1 MNEQE
6 LQTDITV
13 AEELD
18 ENLQEQ
24 SVRVDD
30 IQGSLEAI
38 AQAIVVDEEPIQLN
52 DHQQLLVDDF
62 KAGKKEH
69 KGREL
74 AVADSEAI
82 EAYVDNRGKLH
93 MDGDAPF
100 VPVKPLDAAVAS
112 AKKGDD
118 PAMLAREYGAN
129 VFGAIE
135 FGGIL
140 LPGNEG
146 FFEVTSKLA
155 RKAALS
161 FADDIPLQFKL
172 TAKALNHYVGM
183 AQKLRQRLLSLRPML
198 EKRDFPYEDVFEYAA
213 YSRFFQVGG
222 KAIGGFSAFK
232 EVMDVQSVATRHV
245 MQAGGAYSVSVM
257 EKLLATLQDLQ
268 APMKPDVEKM
278 VEMRDSIA
286 NLWMQSWEEAEI
298 SLTPGQTPQV
308 ALNAFP
314 DRKFVCLASLLD
326 NRYLVAHQPK
336 NNGGKDPVKITS
348 AVKHYGASL
357 VFDKNA
363 SDEKQASMNVP
374 NIDDLLALVDQTI
387 NVLHDMKGF
396 ELLAK
401 KNDSFAKDFKKAADI
416 LNKRLASEN
425 NPAFF
430 GFIAEYFKL
439 ATAVGQALQQPH
451 VQMAW
456 MYVRCAM
463 VVTALAELAAV
474 EESKQRIAAAR
485 FLTKQNTEF
494 VNPALESFN
503 FTNRVLRAA
512 KLASTV

>member
-1 MNEQE
+1 MNEHE

-24 SVRVDD
+24 SVRIDD

-38 AQAIVVDEEPIQLN
+38 AQAIMVDEEPIQLT
-52 DHQQLLVDDF
+52 DHQQIMVDEF
-62 KAGKKEH
+62 NAGKKEH
-69 KGREL
+69 KEVGREL
-74 AVADSEAI
+74 AVADSEA
-82 EAYVDNRGKLH
+82 L
-93 MDGDAPF
+93 
-100 VPVKPLDAAVAS
+100 
-112 AKKGDD
+112 
-118 PAMLAREYGAN
+118 
-129 VFGAIE
+129 
-135 FGGIL
+135 
-140 LPGNEG
+140 EG
-146 FFEVTSKLA
+146 FVEITSKLA
-155 RKAALS
+155 RKAVMS

-183 AQKLRQRLLSLRPML
+183 AQKLRQRLLQLRSML

-213 YSRFFQVGG
+213 YSRFFQVDG
-222 KAIGGFSAFK
+222 KAIGGFSSFK
-232 EVMDVQSVATRHV
+232 EAMDVQAVATRHV

-257 EKLLATLQDLQ
+257 EKLLDTLQELQ
-268 APMKPDVEKM
+268 APMRPDAEKM
-278 VEMRDSIA
+278 VEMRDSVA
-286 NLWMQSWEEAEI
+286 NLWSQTWEEAEI
-298 SLTPGQTPQV
+298 TLNQGQTPQV

-314 DRKFVCLASLLD
+314 DRKFVCLAPLLD

-336 NNGGKDPVKITS
+336 NNGGKDPVKIIS
-348 AVKHYGASL
+348 AIKHYGASL

-363 SDEKQASMNVP
+363 GDGRQPSMNVP
-374 NIDDLLALVDQTI
+374 NIDELLALVDQTVS
-387 NVLHDMKGF
+387 VLHDMKGF

-439 ATAVGQALQQPH
+439 STAVGQALQQPH
-451 VQMAW
+451 VQIAW
-456 MYVRCAM
+456 MYIRCAM
-463 VVTALAELAAV
+463 VVAALAELAAV
-474 EESKQRIAAAR
+474 EEPKQRLVAAR

-494 VNPALESFN
+494 ANPALESFE

-512 KLASTV
+512 KRVSTT